1 MKKVLFVILG
11 LDFSGAENVLIQY
24 LDGNSEIDPYF
35 AFIYEGNAAQH
46 FNEKFGASKIY
57 QLKLSYIKNE
67 LRFLPKI
74 TQYRLKHALMTV
86 IEELRPDTLYFN
98 NTHEVILSRKI
109 VRELKVPC
117 IGHVHDMQ
125 ASIGTICKR
134 YEAKRAFDELD
145 VVLTVSEACKKS
157 WNCNRMKVVY
167 NGVSDDYFTK
177 DKLIEKNDPIVVGYV
192 DGWYLDE
199 DYTQKIEDMYEYYPK
214 NSMTVYAKWT
224 EAYKV
229 TFDACGGVFGSDS
242 STYSVSVKKGSSI
255 RDNSIYINEPSNGH
269 KVFDGWYLDADYTKP
284 VDSIYSY
291 VPDKNTTI
299 YAKWA
304 DSYKVTYDG
313 CGGYFGDADTTT
325 YEVYVKAGEAI
336 RYNYRTPDR
345 DVNDHEMFDGW
356 YLDAEYTQ
364 PVDELYSY
372 VPEKDTVWN
381 GL

>member
-192 DGWYLDE
+192 GMISKRKGFDIL
-199 DYTQKIEDMYEYYPK
+199 
-214 NSMTVYAKWT
+214 AK
-224 EAYKV
+224 V
-229 TFDACGGVFGSDS
+229 IV
-242 STYSVSVKKGSSI
+242 VI
-255 RDNSIYINEPSNGH
+255 
-269 KVFDGWYLDADYTKP
+269 
-284 VDSIYSY
+284 
-291 VPDKNTTI
+291 
-299 YAKWA
+299 
-304 DSYKVTYDG
+304 
-313 CGGYFGDADTTT
+313 
-325 YEVYVKAGEAI
+325 
-336 RYNYRTPDR
+336 
-345 DVNDHEMFDGW
+345 
-356 YLDAEYTQ
+356 
-364 PVDELYSY
+364 
-372 VPEKDTVWN
+372 
-381 GL
+381 